1 MDMGRPVAP
10 DWVREPA
17 ALADVHVLAFRRH
30 ADVGSLRHDGMACT
44 AAWLRGVRAAPVT
57 FRDEQPVTYAI
68 AKAEKWASMWVTSD
82 GAKPPLESSCAMLG
96 VPYREPVATDRHYA
110 LGVWEVLHWLTA
122 DPLEHR
128 PPPLDVP
135 ERNPDGSISTAD
147 ELSAAAVAAE
157 PWRYSLPER
166 RIELRDRSEQ
176 CERRSRH
183 LAALI
188 AETVSRDHAPA

>member
-1 MDMGRPVAP
+1 MDTRQPAAP

-17 ALADVHVLAFRRH
+17 ALADLHVLAKRQH
-30 ADVGSLRHDGMACT
+30 ADVRSPRHDGMAGT
-44 AAWLRGVRAAPVT
+44 AAWLRGVRVAPVT
-57 FRDEQPVTYAI
+57 YREEQPVTYAL
-68 AKAEKWASMWVTSD
+68 AKAEKWASMWVTGD
-82 GAKPPLESSCAMLG
+82 GVKPPLESFCAKLG

-122 DPLEHR
+122 DPLEQR

-135 ERNPDGSISTAD
+135 ERNPDGSISTAE
-147 ELSAAAVAAE
+147 ELYAAGAAAE

-176 CERRSRH
+176 RERRSQHVAR
-183 LAALI
+183 LI
-188 AETVSRDHAPA
+188 AETVDRDRASA